1 MKNYYYVSFEIR
13 EHIYCTNIA
22 HAESKEKVWE
32 YYSKYPWFYI
42 RDIVNGEVEM
52 AREKGMPIVEI

>member
-13 EHIYCTNIA
+13 ENIYCTNIA
-22 HAESKEKVWE
+22 HAENKEKVSD